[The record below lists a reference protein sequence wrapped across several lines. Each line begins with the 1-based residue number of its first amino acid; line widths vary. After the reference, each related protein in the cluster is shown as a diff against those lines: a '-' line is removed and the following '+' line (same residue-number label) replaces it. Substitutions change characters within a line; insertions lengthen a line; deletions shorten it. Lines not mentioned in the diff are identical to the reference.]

1 MKEPLGAGHYRARP
15 MAPNPRTG
23 DLRGRLA
30 LAAAVA
36 TCVIAGAS
44 AATSYGDIW
53 DRLSTERARDEV
65 LTAQERERAPITSI
79 PLTVEVFEF
88 WSAFLRPGDRV
99 YFHVLES
106 GFSNFA
112 DLPTVVAASG
122 RFSLLPATQVRYLD
136 EADVVLS
143 WQRDPAELGYEF
155 EEQHQAGQQPFF
167 VSRIAR

>member
-1 MKEPLGAGHYRARP
+1 
-15 MAPNPRTG
+15 MAPKPATT
-23 DLRGRLA
+23 DLRGRLG
-30 LAAAVA
+30 LAGAIVTCVVAAV
-36 TCVIAGAS
+36 S
-44 AATSYGDIW
+44 AAVSYGDIW
-53 DRLSTERARDEV
+53 DRLAAERARDEV
-65 LTAQERERAPITSI
+65 LTAQERDRAPIASI

-88 WSAFLRPGDRV
+88 WSAFLLPGDRV

-106 GFSNFA
+106 GFSDFV

-122 RFSLLPATQVRYLD
+122 RFSLLPATQVRNLA
-136 EADVVLS
+136 EANVVLS